1 MNTNTSKLAVCAI
14 IAAMYI
20 VLTVGFAPISYGMVQ
35 FRIAEALNL
44 MAFINPVYGVGVVVG
59 CFISNLFSELG
70 PIDWVV
76 GTSATAMAVF
86 CISKTKN
93 LLLAS
98 FWSTI
103 FSGVMVGLM
112 LTYVFNTPLILN
124 IISVGIGQFVVM
136 TCFGYPVFKYILK
149 NKRLMAILNSVRS

>member
-1 MNTNTSKLAVCAI
+1 MIKSNSKIAVCAI

-20 VLTVGFAPISYGMVQ
+20 VLTVGFAPISYGIIQ
-35 FRIAEALNL
+35 FRIAEILNL
-44 MAFINPVYGVGVVVG
+44 MAFINPIYGIGVIAG

-86 CISKTKN
+86 FIARSKS
-93 LLLAS
+93 LLVAS
-98 FWSTI
+98 LWPTI

-112 LTYVFNTPLILN
+112 LTYLFQIPLALSIA
-124 IISVGIGQFVVM
+124 SVSAGQFGVM
-136 TCFGYPVFKYILK
+136 TCVGFPVFRYMLK
-149 NKRLMAILNSVRS
+149 NKRLMAVLHSVKS